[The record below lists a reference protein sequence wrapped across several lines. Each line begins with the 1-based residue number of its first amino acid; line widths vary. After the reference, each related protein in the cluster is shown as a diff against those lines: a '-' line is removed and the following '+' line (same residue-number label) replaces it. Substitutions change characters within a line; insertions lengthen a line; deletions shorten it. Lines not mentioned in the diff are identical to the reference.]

1 MVSLLSID
9 TASNFGSI
17 CCSPGLDPNEVMYRG
32 GTPYGVG
39 SPKMACGH
47 VAAAPVA
54 AAGCRYLVSYI
65 K

>member
-32 GTPYGVG
+32 G
-39 SPKMACGH
+39 SPMELEAPKWR
-47 VAAAPVA
+47 VAMLLLLPLPLLVA
-54 AAGCRYLVSYI
+54 VIWFHA
-65 K
+65 